1 MSSMKITIK
10 LFHISCSVSK
20 GAICTTLLAVKAL
33 SLFRGFLSI
42 PLPAEKRFF
51 LKFCKFNGKVDTL
64 LIHIF
69 TTVIE
74 RTK

>member
-33 SLFRGFLSI
+33 SLFRGFLST

-51 LKFCKFNGKVDTL
+51 SNSVNLM
-64 LIHIF
+64 
-69 TTVIE
+69 E
-74 RTK
+74 RLTHF